1 MVHPMR
7 GCLFDFRHTR
17 SPAGSLCGPPGSCY
31 RAGMNA
37 LSIRRA
43 LAARPVT
50 AVAALIALFTMANA
64 LLSGCGGNKTEQAP
78 QTASST
84 PTTTTDT
91 SASSGAV
98 AGVVDGAKI
107 YAEKCSVCHGA
118 GGKGDGPG
126 GAALNPKPRDH
137 TNGAYMNART
147 DDQLLEFIRNGKGN
161 MPAWKT
167 VLSDEEIHAV
177 LKHVRS
183 LAVPPYPGS

>member
-1 MVHPMR
+1 M
-7 GCLFDFRHTR
+7 
-17 SPAGSLCGPPGSCY
+17 
-31 RAGMNA
+31 
-37 LSIRRA
+37 
-43 LAARPVT
+43 
-50 AVAALIALFTMANA
+50 AVVVLIAMFTLANA
-64 LLSGCGGNKTEQAP
+64 LLSGCGGNKSQETTESTPSTTTA
-78 QTASST
+78 QTA
-84 PTTTTDT
+84 TDT

-118 GGKGDGPG
+118 GGRGDGPG

-137 TNGAYMNART
+137 TNGAYMNTRT
-147 DDQLLEFIRNGKGN
+147 DDQLLEVIRNGKGN

-183 LAVPPYPGS
+183 LAVPPYHGS